1 MRLSVIIF
9 FALMLFSCRSERIVE
24 VVPDFERELIGFG
37 MAGPH
42 PDSLVGTWEFNPFPF
57 DKWHAQNLIDYS

>member
-1 MRLSVIIF
+1 MRSIF
-9 FALMLFSCRSERIVE
+9 FFLLSSVLFSCKSEKVVE

-42 PDSLVGTWEFNPFPF
+42 PDSLVGTWEFNPFHF
-57 DKWHAQNLIDYS
+57 DKWHAQNLINYS